1 MQSDGAVAIVNV
13 VEMLYEIAG
22 LVVSGVVPLIAGT
35 SCSGKL
41 MRRSRADGEREG
53 DGAVATVRG
62 LQMQGVGDYTGS
74 RRRQVKAVFRIA
86 FAQADGTRDRCGGR
100 LVHHE
105 IQYGGAVAAM
115 HIRVDDAVV
124 SGDRGLLDVESMQ
137 LVRIAKADGIGERV
151 AFFREY
157 REIQREGAVSAIYSL
172 QGIIINTRSG
182 QDFAVKV
189 IAAVETDGCVEVGVV
204 SWMHRELQR
213 SGAVASMDARIDV
226 GHRIVA
232 SHRDGFSPH

>member
-1 MQSDGAVAIVNV
+1 
-13 VEMLYEIAG
+13 
-22 LVVSGVVPLIAGT
+22 
-35 SCSGKL
+35 
-41 MRRSRADGEREG
+41 
-53 DGAVATVRG
+53 
-62 LQMQGVGDYTGS
+62 
-74 RRRQVKAVFRIA
+74 
-86 FAQADGTRDRCGGR
+86 
-100 LVHHE
+100 
-105 IQYGGAVAAM
+105 M

-157 REIQREGAVSAIYSL
+157 REIQREGAVTAIYSL
-172 QGIIINTRSG
+172 QGIIINTRSS
-182 QDFAVKV
+182 QDLAVKV
-189 IAAVETDGCVEVGVV
+189 VAAVETDGCVEVGVV

-232 SHRDGFSPH
+232 SHRDGSVETVSRERSSSANRIQQVDNRKRIHGKMENKGVFTTVGDILVTIEIVFARF